1 MTLYAKYVNISLN
14 YGLEGIRL
22 NIDLGK
28 KIRGLRSLKGLTI
41 AELAKDADLSVGIIS
56 QIERNMVSPSIVSL
70 WKIANCL
77 GVSVGFFFEDENAG
91 NVNPVVRANER
102 KRIYTSNNKAV
113 YELLSQDLVNKKIE
127 FLHITIEPGD
137 EAANKLV
144 THDGEECGIVIQ
156 GTLKVVTETGEYL
169 LETGDSIYFNS
180 MIPHKYVNCGAE
192 TSVSIW
198 AMTPPNF

>member
-1 MTLYAKYVNISLN
+1 
-14 YGLEGIRL
+14 L

-28 KIRGLRSLKGLTI
+28 KIRGLRTLKGLTI
-41 AELAKDADLSVGIIS
+41 AELAKDAELSVGIIS

-77 GVSVGFFFEDENAG
+77 GVSVGFFFEEENSA
-91 NVNPVVRANER
+91 NIQPVVRANER

-113 YELLSQDLVNKKIE
+113 YELLSQDLINKRIE
-127 FLHITIEPGD
+127 FLHITLEPGD
-137 EAANKLV
+137 EDSNKLI
-144 THDGEECGIVIQ
+144 THDGEECGFVLE
-156 GTLKVVTETGEYL
+156 GTLKVVTESGEYD
-169 LETGDSIYFNS
+169 LEAGDSIYFNS
-180 MIPHKYVNCGAE
+180 TVPHKYVNCGTE